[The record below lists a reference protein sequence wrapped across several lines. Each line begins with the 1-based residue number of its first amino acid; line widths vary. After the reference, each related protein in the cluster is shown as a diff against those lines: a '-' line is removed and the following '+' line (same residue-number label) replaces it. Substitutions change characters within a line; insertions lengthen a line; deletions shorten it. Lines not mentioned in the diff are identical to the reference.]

1 MGERHLDAVEVR
13 GSKPL
18 GPTIYFYPSF
28 EEITLKKQKKVDLTL
43 YVITD
48 ERFLDS
54 SNIAKAVERAILGGA
69 TVVQYRAKKKT
80 TKEMFQE
87 ALQVREVTKR
97 YGVTFIVND
106 RLDLALA
113 VGADGV
119 HVGQDDLP
127 VRVVRKIAPENFIVG
142 LSTHNL
148 KQVKE
153 ANKEG
158 LADYIGFGP
167 VYPTTTKENPDPVTG
182 VGALCE
188 AVRESILPVVAIGGI
203 NLQNIIPV
211 LKCKPAGIAVVR
223 AAFEKGDPAENVS
236 KLRREI
242 EAFRGM
248 GE

>member
-1 MGERHLDAVEVR
+1 M
-13 GSKPL
+13 
-18 GPTIYFYPSF
+18 
-28 EEITLKKQKKVDLTL
+28 KKQKKIDLTL

-48 ERFLDS
+48 ERFLDL
-54 SNIAKAVERAILGGA
+54 SNISKAVEKAILGGA

-80 TKEMFQE
+80 AREMFRE
-87 ALQVREVTKR
+87 ALQVKEVTER

-113 VGADGV
+113 VEADGV
-119 HVGQDDLP
+119 HVGQDDIPLEA
-127 VRVVRKIAPENFIVG
+127 VREIAPKDFIVG

-148 KQVKE
+148 SQVKR
-153 ANKEG
+153 ANREK

-188 AVRESILPVVAIGGI
+188 AVRESELPVVAIGGI
-203 NLQNIIPV
+203 NLTNLEPV
-211 LKCKPAGIAVVR
+211 LKCRPAGIAIVR
-223 AAFEKGDPAENVS
+223 AAFEKGDPEKNVS
-236 KLRREI
+236 LLRRKI
-242 EAFRGM
+242 ENFRAL

>member
-1 MGERHLDAVEVR
+1 M
-13 GSKPL
+13 KN
-18 GPTIYFYPSF
+18 
-28 EEITLKKQKKVDLTL
+28 QKKEESLLKISEKIDLSL

-48 ERFLDS
+48 ERFLDLT
-54 SNIAKAVERAILGGA
+54 NIYEAVEKAILGGA

-80 TKEMFQE
+80 AKEMFQE
-87 ALQVREVTKR
+87 ALIVREVTKR

-127 VRVVRKIAPENFIVG
+127 VKAIRAIAPSSFVVG

-148 KQVKE
+148 EQVKK
-153 ANKEG
+153 ANSEG

-188 AVRESILPVVAIGGI
+188 AVKESKLPVVAIGGI
-203 NLQNIIPV
+203 NPNNIAPV

-223 AAFEKGDPAENVS
+223 AAFEEGDPEENVS
-236 KLRREI
+236 KLRRKI
-242 EAFRGM
+242 EAFRTV